1 MANVISNTF
10 KGMLL
15 KGQMSLTD
23 SYKIILMQDGFTF
36 DNATDFAYA
45 NISASELATAYGY
58 TAGGIA
64 LTGATVTVD
73 QSTNVAK
80 LAWTNAQF
88 NASGGSLVTSG
99 AIIYNDSTA
108 TGDGDDYTDA
118 IVMYIDARGTL
129 VATDGTPLI
138 IHDIYLTIN

>member
-36 DNATDFAYA
+36 NNATDFAYA

-64 LTGATVTVD
+64 LTGATVTVN

-118 IVMYIDARGTL
+118 IVMYVDAGGTL

-138 IHDIYLTIN
+138 VHDIYLTIN

>member
-1 MANVISNTF
+1 MANVISDTF

-15 KGQMSLTD
+15 KGQMNLAD
-23 SYKIILMQDGFTF
+23 SYKIILMQGGFTF
-36 DNATDFAYA
+36 NNATDFAYA
-45 NISASELATAYGY
+45 NISVSELATAYGY

-64 LTGATVTVD
+64 LTDATVTVD

-88 NASGGSLVTSG
+88 NASGGALVTSG

-118 IVMYIDARGTL
+118 IVMYVDAGGTL

-138 IHDIYLTIN
+138 VHDIYLTIN

>member
-15 KGQMSLTD
+15 KGQMSIAD

-36 DNATDFAYA
+36 NNATDFAYA
-45 NISASELATAYGY
+45 NISANELATAYGY

-73 QSTNVAK
+73 QSLGVAK

-108 TGDGDDYTDA
+108 TGDGDNYTDA
-118 IVMYIDARGTL
+118 IVMYIDAGGTL
-129 VATDGTPLI
+129 IATDGTPLI
-138 IHDIYLTIN
+138 VHDIYLTIN

>member
-36 DNATDFAYA
+36 NNATDFAYA

-73 QSTNVAK
+73 QSSGAAK

-118 IVMYIDARGTL
+118 IVMYIDAGGTL

-138 IHDIYLTIN
+138 VHDIYLTIN

>member
-36 DNATDFAYA
+36 NNATDFAYA

-73 QSTNVAK
+73 QSLGVAK

-108 TGDGDDYTDA
+108 TGDGDNYTDA
-118 IVMYIDARGTL
+118 IVMYIDAGGTL
-129 VATDGTPLI
+129 IATDGTPLI
-138 IHDIYLTIN
+138 VHDIYLTIN

>member
-15 KGQMSLTD
+15 KGQMSLAD

-36 DNATDFAYA
+36 NNATDFAYA

-64 LTGATVTVD
+64 LTGITVTVD
-73 QSTNVAK
+73 QSSGLAK

-88 NASGGSLVTSG
+88 NVSGGALVTSG

-118 IVMYIDARGTL
+118 IVMYIDAGGTL
-129 VATDGTPLI
+129 TATDGTPLI
-138 IHDIYLTIN
+138 VHDIYLTIT

>member
-1 MANVISNTF
+1 
-10 KGMLL
+10 
-15 KGQMSLTD
+15 
-23 SYKIILMQDGFTF
+23 
-36 DNATDFAYA
+36 
-45 NISASELATAYGY
+45 
-58 TAGGIA
+58 

-73 QSTNVAK
+73 QSSGAAK

-118 IVMYIDARGTL
+118 IVMYIDAGGTL

-138 IHDIYLTIN
+138 VHDIYLTIN

>member
-15 KGQMSLTD
+15 KGQMALAD

-36 DNATDFAYA
+36 NNATDFAYNNVVA
-45 NISASELATAYGY
+45 RELATAYGY

-88 NASGGSLVTSG
+88 NASGGALVTSG

-108 TGDGDDYTDA
+108 TGNGDDYTDA
-118 IVMYIDARGTL
+118 IVMYIDAGGTL